1 MTFFSY
7 NRVQNKAKP
16 DRKAGTESY
25 GSTFHTV
32 EKDRRVTKTN
42 IILEFFMFFL
52 LKRTLIALLLTLSLQ
67 ANDTKTYT
75 KVMELGLREV
85 SAIPAMMKDY
95 VMVEMKNTFSDPTA
109 DLKNEIAYFKSFQE
123 KLSTLA
129 TDDETKK
136 AISEHQA
143 MWEKLET
150 VLQKPITKEGFK
162 EVKKYATPL
171 RASIKKMIRST
182 KEKLHNETSDRLYY
196 TGKLSA
202 VSQKFASLYM
212 LLKWGMDNEKLH
224 KDMVKQ
230 KEMFSNALA
239 ELKKMSLSDEKTKK
253 VLGELEKD
261 LQYFEFLE
269 NSTKTFMPALVYK
282 KTNIM
287 FEHTNEM
294 MAALLKK

>member
-1 MTFFSY
+1 
-7 NRVQNKAKP
+7 
-16 DRKAGTESY
+16 
-25 GSTFHTV
+25 
-32 EKDRRVTKTN
+32 
-42 IILEFFMFFL
+42 MFFL
-52 LKRTLIALLLTLSLQ
+52 SKRTLIALLMTLSLQ

-75 KVMELGLREV
+75 EVMELGLREV
-85 SAIPAMMKDY
+85 SAIPAIMKDY
-95 VMVEMKNTFSDPTA
+95 VMVEMKNTFSDPAA
-109 DLKNEIAYFKSFQE
+109 DLKNEIAHFKSFQK

-129 TDDETKK
+129 VDDETKK
-136 AISEHQA
+136 AISRHQA
-143 MWEKLET
+143 MWKKLEA
-150 VLQKPITKEGFK
+150 VLQKPITKERFK
-162 EVKKYATPL
+162 ELKGYTVPL

-182 KEKLHNETSDRLYY
+182 KKKLHNETSDCLYY

-224 KDMVKQ
+224 KDMAKQ
-230 KEMFSNALA
+230 KEMFANALA

-253 VLGELEKD
+253 VLKKLEKD

-269 NSTKTFMPALVYK
+269 SSTKTFMPALVYK